1 MGPWR
6 EDDGRE
12 RLEAHENDEDED
24 EETNEERE
32 REEFEE
38 EEEEEWSQNQVETR
52 RLTQRASVAETSR
65 KGLTG
70 ERTRMEGRTEQD
82 WRRERAWHH
91 ACHSPG
97 TDRGWAGPEALLCLA
112 TPRPGATIDCHYI

>member
-70 ERTRMEGRTEQD
+70 KRTRMED
-82 WRRERAWHH
+82 
-91 ACHSPG
+91 
-97 TDRGWAGPEALLCLA
+97 
-112 TPRPGATIDCHYI
+112 